1 MKKNELIG
9 IGIILLIISVATFF
23 NLRNSLLLARDVQR
37 KNDLKHIA
45 AALTAY
51 TDKAGGYPGA
61 KDGKIANCGND
72 MVDVCRWGIDPLN
85 ASDSAIMER
94 MPNDPSWAK
103 GYSYLYRSNKR
114 DFQLYAHLEDKDEE
128 EIDRDIEKK
137 GFSCGVAVC
146 NFGLSSSQLPLTK
159 NIEEVFEELNEIKN

>member
-9 IGIILLIISVATFF
+9 IGIILTVIFIATFF

-45 AALTAY
+45 TALTAY

-72 MVDVCRWGIDPLN
+72 MADVCRWGIDPLN

-103 GYSYLYRSNKR
+103 SYSYLYRSNRR
-114 DFQLYAHLEDKDEE
+114 DFQLYAHLEDKNEE
-128 EIDRDIEKK
+128 EIDRGIEKK

-146 NFGLSSSQLPLTK
+146 NFGLSSSQLPLTE
-159 NIEEVFEELNEIKN
+159 NIEEVVDQ